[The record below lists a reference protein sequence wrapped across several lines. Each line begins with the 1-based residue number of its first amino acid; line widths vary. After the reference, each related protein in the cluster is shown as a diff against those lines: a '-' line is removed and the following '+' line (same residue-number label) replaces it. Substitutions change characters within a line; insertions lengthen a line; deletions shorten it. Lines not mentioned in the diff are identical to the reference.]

1 MASEYAYV
9 GKSVTDLATVTQVDG
24 GSVAAGDFVVFGE
37 GNQQAI
43 ASGLTSWNA
52 LSAGGGSDGLARIDI
67 KRPFTG
73 NIGGASG
80 SLEADVAYGADAQVV
95 YDAGGGT
102 FFYKPVGTANTCDR
116 FRNIGNGRA
125 YFTGNTITDYE
136 GNGGAYGYVNGSTLM
151 VNARV
156 FGGTL
161 EAVYYASNGFTI
173 LHVEDATANI
183 QRDITT
189 LSGAG
194 NATVT
199 VSRDDSSTTKPV
211 ATTIN
216 WYGGMLYWRGGN
228 ITTLN
233 LFGGMVDFSQVQ
245 SAITITNVNAAK
257 QAAARSKWNIAATKV
272 TVTNTKIWGGLADSL
287 TAA

>member
-9 GKSVTDLATVTQVDG
+9 GKSVTDLSTVTQADG

-43 ASGLTSWNA
+43 TSGLTTWNA
-52 LSAGGGSDGLARIDI
+52 LSAGGGNDGLARIDI

-73 NIGGASG
+73 NIGGNGG
-80 SLEADVAYGADAQVV
+80 SLEADVAYGSDAQVV
-95 YDAGGGT
+95 YDAGGGS

-116 FRNIGNGRA
+116 FRNIGFGRA
-125 YFTGNTITDYE
+125 TITGGTTTNYE
-136 GNGGAYGYVNGSTLM
+136 GNGGAYGMFNGSAVCT
-151 VNARV
+151 NAWV

-161 EAVYYASNGFTI
+161 DALNNGTAFTL

-183 QRDITT
+183 QRDMTT

-194 NATVT
+194 NAVVT
-199 VSRDDSSTTKPV
+199 VSRDDSSSTKPV

-216 WYGGMLYWRGGN
+216 WYGGTLYWRGGA

-233 LFGGMVDFSQVQ
+233 LFGGMIDLSQVQ
-245 SAITITNVNAAK
+245 SAITITNVNASK
-257 QAAARSKWNIAATKV
+257 QAAARSKWNLASTKV
-272 TVTNTKIWGGLADSL
+272 TVTNTKVYGGLADSL